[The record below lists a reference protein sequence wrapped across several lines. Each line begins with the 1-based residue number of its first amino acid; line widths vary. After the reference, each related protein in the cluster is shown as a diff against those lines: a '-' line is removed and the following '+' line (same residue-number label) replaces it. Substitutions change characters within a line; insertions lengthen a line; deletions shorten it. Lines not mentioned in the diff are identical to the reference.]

1 MRLSLTALGCWSA
14 GAIAEGATIEGIV
27 AFPSRFSPPMTAY
40 AFDLDTSRI
49 HSVPVAGGR
58 ATFSVEVPPGRYAVF
73 LAPSQPGAPN
83 IYGAYT
89 RYSLCTEQEADANCA
104 DHSLIAVAVSAKGP
118 RAVVKIDDWYLTDDI
133 ADQIDRFRGVAANA
147 GAEPLS
153 APRFSEYPIVRFDA
167 PAAPTVDF
175 GTAGLSADERA
186 AVLQVMA
193 GGPNFAGQ
201 VTATLT
207 HCGAACARLVL
218 IDWRRGALQEPPSLA
233 DIQGTLPCRA
243 DEALAFR
250 RDSRLLSI
258 TRMRGA
264 AVVTEYY
271 VWNPA
276 DATLA
281 LDAQY
286 EFSVQNFCAAAAQ

>member
-1 MRLSLTALGCWSA
+1 MRLSLTALGWLSV
-14 GAIAEGATIEGIV
+14 GTIAEGATIEGVV
-27 AFPSRFSPPMTAY
+27 AFPSQFSPPMTAY

-49 HSVPVAGGR
+49 HSVPVAGGQ
-58 ATFSVEVPPGRYAVF
+58 ANFSVEVPPGRYAVF
-73 LAPSQPGAPN
+73 LAPNEAGAPN

-89 RYSLCTEQEADANCA
+89 RYSLCAEQETGANCA
-104 DHSLIAVAVSAKGP
+104 DHRLATVTVSAKGP
-118 RAVVKIDDWYLTDDI
+118 RAAVKIDDWYLTDEV
-133 ADQIDRFRGVAANA
+133 ADQIDHFRGIATNA
-147 GAEPLS
+147 GAGPLS
-153 APRFSEYPIVRFDA
+153 APRFSEYPILRFDA
-167 PAAPTVDF
+167 PTAPTIDF
-175 GTAGLSADERA
+175 GGAGLSAEERA
-186 AVLQVMA
+186 TVLQVMA

-218 IDWRRGALQEPPSLA
+218 VDWRRGALQEPPSLTE
-233 DIQGTLPCRA
+233 IQGTLPCRA
-243 DEALAFR
+243 DEALEFR

-264 AVVTEYY
+264 AVVTQYY

-281 LDAQY
+281 LNAEY
-286 EFSVQNFCAAAAQ
+286 EFSTQNFCAAAAQ